1 MEQQNKLTEEE
12 KAYQALRTQD
22 MQDMPDLWSRIDTG
36 FEEEVTK
43 QQAARKKRR
52 TRQFVLVA
60 AAILIVIIAVPVG
73 ISSMRKSNMKEMK
86 TETAADMHVT
96 EAGKDEMADE
106 ADSALPNI
114 ADQTVQADSEI
125 QESADAS
132 VNHMDGNGATEAQT
146 DAAIAANQSGN
157 QASEECNDG
166 NNQMSYQT
174 ITQVILTQYDAQGK
188 IVQQFDSED
197 TDGAIDKVQFLL
209 ETYQVLD
216 WKPVDM
222 IKSDMPLK
230 SVISLYI
237 ENGVMREKLVY
248 ASEHDGLTGLYN
260 KAKYLEMAEKEF
272 QSLDS
277 IAIFNFDVNNLKKM
291 NDQFGHEAG
300 DKLIIKAANSFR
312 KVTSNRV
319 HAFRMGGDEFLLV
332 AENISKTETDKIRQR
347 WEEELARLNMADDGI
362 DCVVAVGVAYGEK
375 EWRSAA
381 YPSGNPDRFRSG
393 WGCVY
398 SG

>member
-22 MQDMPDLWSRIDTG
+22 MQDMPDLWSRIDAG

-73 ISSMRKSNMKEMK
+73 ISSLRKSNRKEMK

-96 EAGKDEMADE
+96 EAGMDEMADE
-106 ADSALPNI
+106 AAAADSALPDI
-114 ADQTVQADSEI
+114 ADQTVQVDSEI

-132 VNHMDGNGATEAQT
+132 VNHMDGNGVTEAQT

-157 QASEECNDG
+157 QASEESNDG
-166 NNQMSYQT
+166 NNQMRYQT

-222 IKSDMPLK
+222 IKSDMPYYLMELK
-230 SVISLYI
+230 LQDGSSVANVYYEA
-237 ENGVMREKLVY
+237 ENTEGKTVADLMTEL
-248 ASEHDGLTGLYN
+248 
-260 KAKYLEMAEKEF
+260 
-272 QSLDS
+272 Q
-277 IAIFNFDVNNLKKM
+277 KM
-291 NDQFGHEAG
+291 NE
-300 DKLIIKAANSFR
+300 IK
-312 KVTSNRV
+312 K
-319 HAFRMGGDEFLLV
+319 
-332 AENISKTETDKIRQR
+332 
-347 WEEELARLNMADDGI
+347 
-362 DCVVAVGVAYGEK
+362 
-375 EWRSAA
+375 
-381 YPSGNPDRFRSG
+381 
-393 WGCVY
+393 
-398 SG
+398 

>member
-22 MQDMPDLWSRIDTG
+22 MQDMPDLWSRIDAG

-43 QQAARKKRR
+43 QKTARKKRR

-73 ISSMRKSNMKEMK
+73 ISSMRKSNRKEMK

-96 EAGKDEMADE
+96 EAGMDEMADE
-106 ADSALPNI
+106 AAAADSALPDI

-132 VNHMDGNGATEAQT
+132 VNHMDGNGVTEAQT

-157 QASEECNDG
+157 QASEESNDG

-188 IVQQFDSED
+188 IVQQFDSADIDE
-197 TDGAIDKVQFLL
+197 TIDKVQYLL

-216 WKPVDM
+216 WKPMDM
-222 IKSDMPLK
+222 IKSDMPYYLMELK
-230 SVISLYI
+230 LQDGSSVA
-237 ENGVMREKLVY
+237 NVY
-248 ASEHDGLTGLYN
+248 YE
-260 KAKYLEMAEKEF
+260 
-272 QSLDS
+272 
-277 IAIFNFDVNNLKKM
+277 
-291 NDQFGHEAG
+291 
-300 DKLIIKAANSFR
+300 
-312 KVTSNRV
+312 
-319 HAFRMGGDEFLLV
+319 
-332 AENISKTETDKIRQR
+332 AENTEGKTVADLMT
-347 WEEELARLNMADDGI
+347 ELQKM
-362 DCVVAVGVAYGEK
+362 K
-375 EWRSAA
+375 EIKK
-381 YPSGNPDRFRSG
+381 
-393 WGCVY
+393 
-398 SG
+398 

>member
-106 ADSALPNI
+106 AAAADSALPNI

-132 VNHMDGNGATEAQT
+132 VNHMDGNGVTEAQT

-157 QASEECNDG
+157 QASEESNDG
-166 NNQMSYQT
+166 NNQISYQT
-174 ITQVILTQYDAQGK
+174 ITQVIFTQYDAQGN
-188 IVQQFDSED
+188 IVRQFDSADIDE
-197 TDGAIDKVQFLL
+197 TIDKVQFLL
-209 ETYQVLD
+209 EAYQVLD

-222 IKSDMPLK
+222 IKSDMPYYLMELK
-230 SVISLYI
+230 LQDGSSVANVYYEA
-237 ENGVMREKLVY
+237 ENTEGKTVADLMTEL
-248 ASEHDGLTGLYN
+248 
-260 KAKYLEMAEKEF
+260 
-272 QSLDS
+272 Q
-277 IAIFNFDVNNLKKM
+277 KM
-291 NDQFGHEAG
+291 NE
-300 DKLIIKAANSFR
+300 IK
-312 KVTSNRV
+312 K
-319 HAFRMGGDEFLLV
+319 
-332 AENISKTETDKIRQR
+332 
-347 WEEELARLNMADDGI
+347 
-362 DCVVAVGVAYGEK
+362 
-375 EWRSAA
+375 
-381 YPSGNPDRFRSG
+381 
-393 WGCVY
+393 
-398 SG
+398 

>member
-73 ISSMRKSNMKEMK
+73 ISSMRKSNRKEMK
-86 TETAADMHVT
+86 TDTAADMHVT
-96 EAGKDEMADE
+96 AAGKDEMADE
-106 ADSALPNI
+106 AAAADSALPNI

-132 VNHMDGNGATEAQT
+132 VNHMDGNGVTEAQT

-157 QASEECNDG
+157 QASEESNDG

-188 IVQQFDSED
+188 IAQQFDSVDIDE
-197 TDGAIDKVQFLL
+197 TIDKVQLLL

-222 IKSDMPLK
+222 IKSDMPYYLMELK
-230 SVISLYI
+230 LQDGSSVA
-237 ENGVMREKLVY
+237 NVY
-248 ASEHDGLTGLYN
+248 YE
-260 KAKYLEMAEKEF
+260 
-272 QSLDS
+272 
-277 IAIFNFDVNNLKKM
+277 
-291 NDQFGHEAG
+291 
-300 DKLIIKAANSFR
+300 
-312 KVTSNRV
+312 
-319 HAFRMGGDEFLLV
+319 
-332 AENISKTETDKIRQR
+332 AENTEGKTVADLMT
-347 WEEELARLNMADDGI
+347 ELQKM
-362 DCVVAVGVAYGEK
+362 K
-375 EWRSAA
+375 EIKK
-381 YPSGNPDRFRSG
+381 
-393 WGCVY
+393 
-398 SG
+398 

>member
-22 MQDMPDLWSRIDTG
+22 MQDMPDLWSRIDAG

-73 ISSMRKSNMKEMK
+73 ISSLRKSNRKEMK

-96 EAGKDEMADE
+96 EAGMDEMADE
-106 ADSALPNI
+106 AAAADSALPDI

-132 VNHMDGNGATEAQT
+132 VNHMDGNGVTEAQT

-157 QASEECNDG
+157 QASEESNDG
-166 NNQMSYQT
+166 NNQMRYQT

-222 IKSDMPLK
+222 IKSDMPYYLMELK
-230 SVISLYI
+230 LQDGSSVANVYYEA
-237 ENGVMREKLVY
+237 ENTEGKTVADLMTEL
-248 ASEHDGLTGLYN
+248 
-260 KAKYLEMAEKEF
+260 
-272 QSLDS
+272 Q
-277 IAIFNFDVNNLKKM
+277 KM
-291 NDQFGHEAG
+291 NE
-300 DKLIIKAANSFR
+300 IK
-312 KVTSNRV
+312 K
-319 HAFRMGGDEFLLV
+319 
-332 AENISKTETDKIRQR
+332 
-347 WEEELARLNMADDGI
+347 
-362 DCVVAVGVAYGEK
+362 
-375 EWRSAA
+375 
-381 YPSGNPDRFRSG
+381 
-393 WGCVY
+393 
-398 SG
+398 

>member
-1 MEQQNKLTEEE
+1 MEQKNKLTEEE

-22 MQDMPDLWSRIDTG
+22 MQDMPDLWSRIDAG

-43 QQAARKKRR
+43 QKTARKKRR

-73 ISSMRKSNMKEMK
+73 ISSMRKSNRKEMK

-106 ADSALPNI
+106 AAAADSALPNI

-132 VNHMDGNGATEAQT
+132 VNHMDGNGVTEAQT

-157 QASEECNDG
+157 QASEESNDG

-188 IVQQFDSED
+188 IVQQFDSADIDE
-197 TDGAIDKVQFLL
+197 TIDKVQFLL
-209 ETYQVLD
+209 EAYQVLD

-222 IKSDMPLK
+222 IKSDMPYYLMELK
-230 SVISLYI
+230 LQDGSSVANVYYEA
-237 ENGVMREKLVY
+237 ENTEGKTVADLMTEL
-248 ASEHDGLTGLYN
+248 
-260 KAKYLEMAEKEF
+260 
-272 QSLDS
+272 Q
-277 IAIFNFDVNNLKKM
+277 KM
-291 NDQFGHEAG
+291 NE
-300 DKLIIKAANSFR
+300 IK
-312 KVTSNRV
+312 K
-319 HAFRMGGDEFLLV
+319 
-332 AENISKTETDKIRQR
+332 
-347 WEEELARLNMADDGI
+347 
-362 DCVVAVGVAYGEK
+362 
-375 EWRSAA
+375 
-381 YPSGNPDRFRSG
+381 
-393 WGCVY
+393 
-398 SG
+398 

>member
-86 TETAADMHVT
+86 TETAA
-96 EAGKDEMADE
+96 EDERAEE

-197 TDGAIDKVQFLL
+197 GAIDKVQFLL

-222 IKSDMPLK
+222 IKSDMPYYLMELK
-230 SVISLYI
+230 LQDESSVA
-237 ENGVMREKLVY
+237 NVY
-248 ASEHDGLTGLYN
+248 YE
-260 KAKYLEMAEKEF
+260 
-272 QSLDS
+272 
-277 IAIFNFDVNNLKKM
+277 
-291 NDQFGHEAG
+291 
-300 DKLIIKAANSFR
+300 
-312 KVTSNRV
+312 
-319 HAFRMGGDEFLLV
+319 
-332 AENISKTETDKIRQR
+332 AENTEGKTVADLMT
-347 WEEELARLNMADDGI
+347 ELQKM
-362 DCVVAVGVAYGEK
+362 K
-375 EWRSAA
+375 EIKK
-381 YPSGNPDRFRSG
+381 
-393 WGCVY
+393 
-398 SG
+398 

>member
-73 ISSMRKSNMKEMK
+73 ISSMRKSNTKEM
-86 TETAADMHVT
+86 AT
-96 EAGKDEMADE
+96 EAHIEEADDMADE
-106 ADSALPNI
+106 IAAADSALPNI

-157 QASEECNDG
+157 QASEERNDG
-166 NNQMSYQT
+166 NNQMSYQI
-174 ITQVILTQYDAQGK
+174 ITQVILTQYDAHGK

-222 IKSDMPLK
+222 IKSDMPYYLMELK
-230 SVISLYI
+230 LQDGSSVA
-237 ENGVMREKLVY
+237 NVY
-248 ASEHDGLTGLYN
+248 YE
-260 KAKYLEMAEKEF
+260 
-272 QSLDS
+272 
-277 IAIFNFDVNNLKKM
+277 
-291 NDQFGHEAG
+291 
-300 DKLIIKAANSFR
+300 
-312 KVTSNRV
+312 
-319 HAFRMGGDEFLLV
+319 
-332 AENISKTETDKIRQR
+332 AENTEGKTAADLMT
-347 WEEELARLNMADDGI
+347 ELQKM
-362 DCVVAVGVAYGEK
+362 K
-375 EWRSAA
+375 EIKK
-381 YPSGNPDRFRSG
+381 
-393 WGCVY
+393 
-398 SG
+398 

>member
-73 ISSMRKSNMKEMK
+73 ISSLRKSNRKEMK

-96 EAGKDEMADE
+96 EAGMDEMADE
-106 ADSALPNI
+106 AAAADSALPDI

-132 VNHMDGNGATEAQT
+132 VNHMDGNGVTEAQT

-157 QASEECNDG
+157 QASEESNDG
-166 NNQMSYQT
+166 NNQMRYQT

-222 IKSDMPLK
+222 IKSDMPYYLMELK
-230 SVISLYI
+230 LQDGSSVANVYYEA
-237 ENGVMREKLVY
+237 ENTEGKTVADLMTEL
-248 ASEHDGLTGLYN
+248 
-260 KAKYLEMAEKEF
+260 
-272 QSLDS
+272 Q
-277 IAIFNFDVNNLKKM
+277 KM
-291 NDQFGHEAG
+291 NE
-300 DKLIIKAANSFR
+300 IK
-312 KVTSNRV
+312 K
-319 HAFRMGGDEFLLV
+319 
-332 AENISKTETDKIRQR
+332 
-347 WEEELARLNMADDGI
+347 
-362 DCVVAVGVAYGEK
+362 
-375 EWRSAA
+375 
-381 YPSGNPDRFRSG
+381 
-393 WGCVY
+393 
-398 SG
+398 

>member
-22 MQDMPDLWSRIDTG
+22 MQDMPDLWSRIDAG

-43 QQAARKKRR
+43 QKTARKKRR

-73 ISSMRKSNMKEMK
+73 ISSMRKSNRKEMK

-106 ADSALPNI
+106 AAAADSALPNI

-146 DAAIAANQSGN
+146 DAAIAANQSAN
-157 QASEECNDG
+157 QASEERNDG

-222 IKSDMPLK
+222 IKSDMPYYLMELK
-230 SVISLYI
+230 LQDGSSVANVYYEA
-237 ENGVMREKLVY
+237 ENTEGKTVADLMTEL
-248 ASEHDGLTGLYN
+248 
-260 KAKYLEMAEKEF
+260 
-272 QSLDS
+272 Q
-277 IAIFNFDVNNLKKM
+277 KM
-291 NDQFGHEAG
+291 NE
-300 DKLIIKAANSFR
+300 IK
-312 KVTSNRV
+312 K
-319 HAFRMGGDEFLLV
+319 
-332 AENISKTETDKIRQR
+332 
-347 WEEELARLNMADDGI
+347 
-362 DCVVAVGVAYGEK
+362 
-375 EWRSAA
+375 
-381 YPSGNPDRFRSG
+381 
-393 WGCVY
+393 
-398 SG
+398 

>member
-22 MQDMPDLWSRIDTG
+22 MQDMPDLWSRIDAG

-43 QQAARKKRR
+43 QKTARKKRR

-73 ISSMRKSNMKEMK
+73 ISSMRKSNRKEMK

-96 EAGKDEMADE
+96 EAGMDEMADE
-106 ADSALPNI
+106 AAAADSALPNI

-132 VNHMDGNGATEAQT
+132 VNHMDGNGVTGAQT

-157 QASEECNDG
+157 QASEESNDG

-188 IVQQFDSED
+188 IVQQFDSADIDE
-197 TDGAIDKVQFLL
+197 TIDKVQFLL
-209 ETYQVLD
+209 EAYQVLD

-222 IKSDMPLK
+222 IKSDMPYYLLELK
-230 SVISLYI
+230 LQDGSSVA
-237 ENGVMREKLVY
+237 NVY
-248 ASEHDGLTGLYN
+248 CE
-260 KAKYLEMAEKEF
+260 
-272 QSLDS
+272 
-277 IAIFNFDVNNLKKM
+277 
-291 NDQFGHEAG
+291 
-300 DKLIIKAANSFR
+300 
-312 KVTSNRV
+312 
-319 HAFRMGGDEFLLV
+319 
-332 AENISKTETDKIRQR
+332 AENTEGKTVADLMT
-347 WEEELARLNMADDGI
+347 ELQKM
-362 DCVVAVGVAYGEK
+362 K
-375 EWRSAA
+375 EIKK
-381 YPSGNPDRFRSG
+381 
-393 WGCVY
+393 
-398 SG
+398 